1 MTTTGGTAA
10 GPEAPSRGWTAAEV
24 TTVRTAAHRGPF
36 RAAVLEPGPAA
47 AADPVREVLCVH
59 GLGSSHRNW
68 RPFAQVLAPAAGV
81 RVVAV
86 DLVGFGSALPGP
98 RPAVLDVDGHAE
110 VLAAWLRARG
120 GPPAVYV
127 ANSMG
132 CQVVAAL
139 AVHAPDLVAPAVLT
153 GPTVDPRGRGAAV
166 QMARLAAD
174 GVWERPSLAWRLGVD
189 YGRCGPV
196 RFAGSLRAL
205 LADRIEERAPL
216 WHAPVLVVR
225 GRHDVIVPVE
235 WARELTARFPDARLV
250 ELTAAGH
257 TVNWTVPRSVAALT
271 LDLLRSSAGTP
282 ADGRNRGDVGSVAE
296 PPSDL

>member
-1 MTTTGGTAA
+1 
-10 GPEAPSRGWTAAEV
+10 
-24 TTVRTAAHRGPF
+24 VRTATYSGPV
-36 RAAVLEPGPAA
+36 RAAVLDPPPAA
-47 AADPVREVLCVH
+47 TSGAVPEVVCVH
-59 GLGSSHRNW
+59 GLGSSHRYW

-86 DLVGFGSALPGP
+86 DLVGFGSTVPGP
-98 RPAVLDVDGHAE
+98 RPAVLDVDGQAR

-120 GPPAVYV
+120 GPPAMYV
-127 ANSMG
+127 ANSLG

-139 AVHAPDLVAPAVLT
+139 AVHAPELVAPAVLT
-153 GPTVDPRGRGAAV
+153 GPTVDPRNRSATA
-166 QMARLAAD
+166 QALRLAAD

-189 YGRCGPV
+189 YWRCGPV

-225 GRHDVIVPVE
+225 GRHDLIVPLR

-250 ELTAAGH
+250 ELPAAGH

-271 LDLLRSSAGTP
+271 LDLLRRTTP
-282 ADGRNRGDVGSVAE
+282 
-296 PPSDL
+296 